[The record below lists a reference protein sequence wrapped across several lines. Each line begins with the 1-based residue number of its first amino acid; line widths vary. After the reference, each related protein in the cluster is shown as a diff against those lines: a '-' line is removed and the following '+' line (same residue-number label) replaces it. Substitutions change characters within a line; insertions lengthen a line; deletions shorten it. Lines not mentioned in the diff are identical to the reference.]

1 MGSTPPD
8 GDLQLASEPD
18 ITDPV
23 TVRGHG
29 FPIRSQCQWQTGK
42 QPLAVT
48 VKVSRSEYKF
58 FTAAALR
65 LVATD
70 RDSRLT
76 ALSHDRDSSQCGPAG
91 AAGRRVSLSH
101 QSRVRSERPRRRC
114 RAGMIKKSRI
124 NIPAIIYEFVN
135 PGRPGPP
142 ESSLICAQLC
152 PAASPLRGIEKVP
165 FQKLGCA
172 S

>member
-1 MGSTPPD
+1 VPVIGQVPGTGTGGTGQHVTPWAAD

-48 VKVSRSEYKF
+48 VKVSRRSEFKF
-58 FTAAALR
+58 FAAAALR

-91 AAGRRVSLSH
+91 AAGRRVSLSIWTT
-101 QSRVRSERPRRRC
+101 S
-114 RAGMIKKSRI
+114 
-124 NIPAIIYEFVN
+124 
-135 PGRPGPP
+135 PP
-142 ESSLICAQLC
+142 LQARD
-152 PAASPLRGIEKVP
+152 ARG
-165 FQKLGCA
+165 QKN
-172 S
+172 